1 MKTVIKEIIECALD
15 RAKRA
20 GELELGN
27 APDVVIEKPK
37 DEKMGDFAT
46 NIAMTLARNERK
58 NPKVIAEIISRHIE
72 TGVAGLDFV
81 ELQALDFSI

>member
-15 RAKRA
+15 KAKRA

-37 DEKMGDFAT
+37 DEKYPFNLKYSTAL
-46 NIAMTLARNERK
+46 NIL
-58 NPKVIAEIISRHIE
+58 
-72 TGVAGLDFV
+72 
-81 ELQALDFSI
+81 

>member
-37 DEKMGDFAT
+37 DEKMGDFCNQCCDDLGA
-46 NIAMTLARNERK
+46 
-58 NPKVIAEIISRHIE
+58 
-72 TGVAGLDFV
+72 
-81 ELQALDFSI
+81 